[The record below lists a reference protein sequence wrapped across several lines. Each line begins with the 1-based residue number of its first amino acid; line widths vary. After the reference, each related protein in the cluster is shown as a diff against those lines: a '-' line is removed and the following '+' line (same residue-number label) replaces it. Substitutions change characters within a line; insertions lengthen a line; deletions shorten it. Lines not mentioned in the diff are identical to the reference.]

1 MTKVRF
7 SAYRWWVALF
17 AILSPHALGADAGTD
32 ARRVGFSPSNT
43 YSEDHGHD
51 DDTLKHGVSREH
63 FKSDV
68 STYLENPT
76 DSSFQHLLKTH
87 PEALARHANRRIATG
102 ETLEDLV
109 SDKSPKS
116 ILKPSAPGRVKDA
129 YVPLPP
135 DSARGAVGQRA
146 TFPKDRTQRIAAMPE
161 SDQRRKKEEALQPFR
176 YWRSVGKQL
185 QAGDTVKTI
194 EAPHQDRAD
203 KTILQTDFRDWQA
216 YNRQSQQQGGHLPQ
230 TPLLRLQIDDLHE
243 HPDTG
248 NPPLRNKWTKDT
260 PERRQQTVKNWSS
273 FYDIPSSPTSDI
285 ESGYASDASQLSTG
299 RDTPSS

>member
-17 AILSPHALGADAGTD
+17 AILSPHALGANAGTD

-43 YSEDHGHD
+43 YIEAHGHD
-51 DDTLKHGVSREH
+51 GD
-63 FKSDV
+63 
-68 STYLENPT
+68 
-76 DSSFQHLLKTH
+76 
-87 PEALARHANRRIATG
+87 ALAREIEYRDW
-102 ETLEDLV
+102 ETKLKAPL
-109 SDKSPKS
+109 STQTNPRQS
-116 ILKPSAPGRVKDA
+116 ILKSSASDRIEGT
-129 YVPLPP
+129 YVPLRP
-135 DSARGAVGQRA
+135 DAARGAVGQRA
-146 TFPKDRTQRIAAMPE
+146 TFSKDRTQHIAAMPE

-194 EAPHQDRAD
+194 EEPHKNPEDRSISSQDLVDLETR
-203 KTILQTDFRDWQA
+203 KRQTRP
-216 YNRQSQQQGGHLPQ
+216 QGGHLPQ
-230 TPLLRLQIDDLHE
+230 TPLLRLQIEDLHE

-273 FYDIPSSPTSDI
+273 FYDIPSSP
-285 ESGYASDASQLSTG
+285 
-299 RDTPSS
+299 PSS